1 MTKKFGEFASSP
13 FWSID
18 SIVRAQ
24 IRRGISVNNPQPSPS
39 PATSPVRW
47 PMRPR
52 ADRVRLTLPCVG
64 RAILRTLAIS
74 AQESCSSSQG
84 LWLSSTGGVIDI
96 IKSSDTLNNMR
107 YMRHQARGWLACN
120 RLKISNERRWM
131 LVTDTVSHENGKWR
145 ISQYG

>member
-47 PMRPR
+47 PMRPN
-52 ADRVRLTLPCVG
+52 ADRVRLTLPWVG

-84 LWLSSTGGVIDI
+84 LWFSSTGGVIDI

-107 YMRHQARGWLACN
+107 YMRHQASGWLACN
-120 RLKISNERRWM
+120 GRTGNVERYAGLIVIDTTRHNNE
-131 LVTDTVSHENGKWR
+131 
-145 ISQYG
+145 